1 MMSRPI
7 TASDTA
13 TDCVV
18 VSAICFGW
26 FILVSAQSVA
36 SAFPSE
42 PFTDASLLDLMARE
56 AVFAAGAIGY
66 LHARGYKVAQL
77 MPAPTSVGTLSGL
90 GLYVATVFIS
100 WPIVVA
106 VSAAFHAPQPI
117 EDMVADARLSIV
129 PIVAMSIVNGIYEEV
144 FLLGYLQRALEK
156 SGVVFAISASLLV
169 RVAYHLYQGPSGVAY
184 VLVFGLVLSAYF
196 AWRRELWPAIS
207 AHIFADIVGLA
218 Q

>member
-1 MMSRPI
+1 MSRPI

-26 FILVSAQSVA
+26 FIVVSAQSVA
-36 SAFPSE
+36 SDFPSQ

-56 AVFAAGAIGY
+56 VVYAAGALGY
-66 LHARGYKVAQL
+66 LHLRGYDLAQL
-77 MPAPTSVGTLSGL
+77 VPAPTSVGTLGGL

-100 WPIVVA
+100 WPIAVA
-106 VSAAFHAPQPI
+106 VSIAFQAPQPI
-117 EDMVADARLSIV
+117 EEMVAGARLSIV
-129 PIVAMSIVNGIYEEV
+129 PIVAMSVVNGIYEEV

-169 RVAYHLYQGPSGVAY
+169 RVAYHLYQGPAGVAY
-184 VLVFGLVLSAYF
+184 VLVFGLVLGVYF
-196 AWRRELWPAIS
+196 AWRRQLWPAIS
-207 AHIFADIVGLA
+207 AHIFADIIGLA